1 MKSIEYYLKGLF
13 RNIEQTD
20 EVKEQIEE
28 LSSHIRDRVAD
39 LSASGMDEMAALEKT
54 IADLGDLDEL
64 VDTMFHRKVRIRK
77 KRVDFLSML
86 AGTVY
91 GAVYLVFTT
100 LCMATWYFGSAAL
113 YLTVPAFAGYLI
125 PTIFSAV
132 RFFRAPQKTD
142 LIPYPDGS
150 DFRASLAGWALISG
164 ICIVA
169 NLLMMMTEAH
179 CRFWSWMPVAGIF
192 TWPLMNAMYL
202 FFAIREIREA
212 GVDV

>member
-28 LSSHIRDRVAD
+28 LSSHIRDRVTD
-39 LSASGMDEMAALEKT
+39 LCASGMDEMAALEKT

-64 VDTMFHRKVRIRK
+64 VDTMFRRKVRIRK
-77 KRVDFLSML
+77 NRIDFFEML
-86 AGTVY
+86 AGAAY
-91 GAVYLVFTT
+91 GAVYLVFMT
-100 LCMATWYFGSAAL
+100 LCMAAWYFGPAAL

-132 RFFRAPQKTD
+132 RFIRSPHETH
-142 LIPYPDGS
+142 LVPYPDCTNLK
-150 DFRASLAGWALISG
+150 AATAGWALISG

-179 CRFWSWMPVAGIF
+179 CRFWSWMPVAGVF

-202 FFAIREIREA
+202 FFAVREIREA
-212 GVDV
+212 GADV